1 MNAAPPA
8 DGLGAPDAR
17 DAPDDGRLDPAAT
30 SVLVAPEVKRS
41 SVVAWGLWDWGSSA
55 FNAVIVSFVFA
66 TYLTNAVG
74 NPEPAGALPTATKV
88 ALSSAA
94 AGIVIALTAPI
105 VGQRSD
111 AGGRRKAVLGVW
123 TALVVITMVAM
134 FSVKDDYSY
143 LLWGLVLLAIGSI
156 FAELAG
162 VSYNAML
169 RQVSTPATVGRVSG
183 FGWSMGYFG
192 GIVLLLICYV
202 GFIHPAVGWFGVTSE
217 GGIRYRAVAV
227 LAAVWFA
234 VFALPLFF
242 KAPEVP
248 VTRGRKL
255 GVADSYRLLVSD
267 LRKLY
272 VADRNAVFFLIAS
285 ALYRDGLA
293 AVFSLGG
300 VLAIAVY
307 GMDPGGV
314 IVFGIAANVVAAL
327 GALGMGILEDRVGP
341 KRIILVCLVAMI
353 AAALVLLFAH
363 GLTMFWIFGLLLA
376 VWVGPAQASSRSF
389 LTRVSPLGREGQMF
403 GLYAFT
409 GRAVAWLAPALFG
422 LISGIFDS
430 PRLGIIGIVV
440 VLVAGAVALLRVRP
454 PDLTA
459 VLTPDEL
466 GMNDLLSSGPSASAE
481 GSEPDTRGGR
491 P

>member
-1 MNAAPPA
+1 MGLTIPPDGA
-8 DGLGAPDAR
+8 DEPGGVPGGVDPEGAD
-17 DAPDDGRLDPAAT
+17 T
-30 SVLVAPEVKRS
+30 SVLVALEIKRS
-41 SVVAWGLWDWGSSA
+41 SVLAWGLWDWGSSA

-74 NPEPAGALPTATKV
+74 GPLDTPPGALPTATKV

-94 AGIVIALTAPI
+94 AGVVIALTAPI
-105 VGQRSD
+105 VGQRTD
-111 AGGRRKAVLGVW
+111 AGGRRKAALGVW
-123 TALVVITMVAM
+123 TVLVVLTMLAM
-134 FSVKDDYSY
+134 YSVKDDYSY
-143 LLWGLVLLAIGSI
+143 LLWGLVLLAVGSI
-156 FAELAG
+156 FAELAA

-202 GFIHPAVGWFGVTSE
+202 GFIAPTVGWFGVTVAE
-217 GGIRYRAVAV
+217 GVKFRAVAV

-242 KAPEVP
+242 AVPEVP
-248 VTRGRKL
+248 TTRSRRL
-255 GVADSYRLLVSD
+255 GLLASYRLLIGD
-267 LRKLY
+267 LKRLW
-272 VADRNAVFFLIAS
+272 VADRNAVSFLIAS

-314 IVFGIAANVVAAL
+314 IIFGIAANVVAAL
-327 GALGMGILEDRVGP
+327 GAVSLGFVEDRVGP
-341 KRIILVCLVAMI
+341 KRIITICLIAMI
-353 AAALVLLFAH
+353 VSASVLLFAH

-376 VWVGPAQASSRSF
+376 IWVGPAQSSSRSF
-389 LTRVSPLGREGQMF
+389 LTRVAPLGREGQMF

-409 GRAVAWLAPALFG
+409 GRAVSWLAPALFG
-422 LISGIFDS
+422 VISGIFGS
-430 PRLGIIGIVV
+430 PRLGIIGIVA
-440 VLVAGAVALLRVRP
+440 VLAAGAVALIWVRP
-454 PDLTA
+454 PALTA
-459 VLTPDEL
+459 VVAPD
-466 GMNDLLSSGPSASAE
+466 
-481 GSEPDTRGGR
+481 
-491 P
+491 